1 MRIFLWGMMG
11 SGKTFFL
18 NLLAKNAVR
27 LKLFDLD
34 QIIENSANKTIAELF
49 SDNGEEFFRSIEH
62 QTLKKLIDSDDDFVL
77 ATGGGT
83 PCFYDNAQLMKN
95 NGLTIYFKSKPKTLA
110 QRLWPEKHNRPLIRN
125 FNTISDLEQYLTKLL
140 QQREKFYLQAHIIW
154 DTQRNPNELITKI
167 KKFANCS

>member
-18 NLLAKNAVR
+18 NLLAKNSVR

-49 SDNGEEFFRSIEH
+49 SDNGEEFFRLIEH

-83 PCFYDNAQLMKN
+83 PCFFDNAQLMKN
-95 NGLTIYFKSKPKTLA
+95 NGLTIYLKADPKILA
-110 QRLWPEKHNRPLIRN
+110 KRLWTEKQKRPLISN
-125 FNTISDLEQYLTKLL
+125 FNNINDLEQYLTKLL
-140 QQREKFYLQAHIIW
+140 HQRENFYSQAHITW
-154 DTQRNPNELITKI
+154 DTQRNPNELTTKI
-167 KKFANCS
+167 KKFAGCS

>member
-11 SGKTFFL
+11 SGKTFLL
-18 NLLAKNAVR
+18 NLLAKNPIK

-34 QIIENSANKTIAELF
+34 KIIENLTNKSISELF
-49 SDNGEEFFRSIEH
+49 SQNGEEFFRSIEH
-62 QTLKKLIDSDDDFVL
+62 QSLKDLINSHDNFVL

-95 NGLTIYFKSKPKTLA
+95 NGLTIYLKSNPKTLA
-110 QRLWPEKHNRPLIRN
+110 QRLWPEKHNRPLISN
-125 FNTISDLEQYLTKLL
+125 FNTINNLEQYLTKLL